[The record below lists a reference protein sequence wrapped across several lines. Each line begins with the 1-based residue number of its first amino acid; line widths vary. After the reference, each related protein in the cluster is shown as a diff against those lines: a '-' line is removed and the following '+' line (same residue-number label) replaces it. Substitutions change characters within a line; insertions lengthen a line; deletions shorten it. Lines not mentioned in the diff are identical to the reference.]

1 MKTIHAGR
9 VELFSASDFATALP
23 STRRRPPRGA
33 LADVSGVTAGEPAQS
48 PPRAGHSSLGAAE
61 SEPAR

>member
-33 LADVSGVTAGEPAQS
+33 LADVSGVTAGEPPGPEPSQGRTQQS
-48 PPRAGHSSLGAAE
+48 RGS
-61 SEPAR
+61 